1 MVEIFRNCGYNNIR
15 STLLST
21 HFNHS
26 CKGVVCAEKKTTY
39 TWRFILQ
46 KRLSVEGFSHR
57 FIKWIGSGS
66 LKPSTNRMLNRIKC
80 IYMFIRNNGTVTT
93 QELVE
98 EFGITPRTIQ
108 RDLNV
113 LAYNDL
119 VVSPSRGK
127 WTTTEKKVKMTS

>member
-1 MVEIFRNCGYNNIR
+1 MEDIYV
-15 STLLST
+15 STITFHEKELSARKRKL
-21 HFNHS
+21 H
-26 CKGVVCAEKKTTY
+26 
-39 TWRFILQ
+39 ILEEESSN
-46 KRLSVEGFSHR
+46 RLSVSGYCHGVEKR
-57 FIKWIGSGS
+57 IGSGS

-80 IYMFIRNNGTVTT
+80 IYMFIRNNGTVST

-119 VVSPSRGK
+119 VISPSRGK
-127 WTTTEKKVKMTS
+127 WTTTQKRVKMSS